1 MRMRRSGTIS
11 ASSGDGVVWEVTD
24 MVETNKE
31 SKLGKVIGT
40 GVLAVTCVVLG
51 GLGVKLMPKGGPKG
65 PDMAAMMN
73 RPQTIAWTE
82 VKEMEYNFPERYVAH
97 AEAVQEV
104 DLVPQVDGYIK
115 EILFKEGDL
124 VKEGQPLYLLDDEKY
139 QAVVGQHRA
148 TLRAAETELRLAK
161 RFLERIT
168 NTDARGI
175 ILKDRDSAEAAVD
188 TAEASV
194 MQAKANLV
202 VAEYNC
208 KKAKIVAPITGK
220 IGKSDVHVGDLVS
233 PSGKKLAHIVQIDP
247 IRVSFPMTDRAFVAM
262 RLAAKR
268 GKAVDQR
275 MRLILPDGTEYD
287 QQGVWDFDDNIMS
300 RETASVMVRLSFANP
315 DRLLIP
321 NTYVTLLSDFKNPPK
336 YPMVPQ
342 TAITDAVGGSLC
354 VYVLK
359 DDQTVE
365 QRIVETKPMFRGFVP
380 CVKGLKIGE
389 KVISSGV
396 NKMRPGCK
404 VIAVQATSN
413 EENDANYKGFKL

>member
-1 MRMRRSGTIS
+1 MAEIKREEG
-11 ASSGDGVVWEVTD
+11 
-24 MVETNKE
+24 
-31 SKLGKVIGT
+31 KLGKVVGT
-40 GVLAVTCVVLG
+40 VVLAATCVAFG
-51 GLGVKLMPKGGPKG
+51 AIGVKFLPQNGGPKG

-73 RPQTIAWTE
+73 RPQTIAWSE
-82 VKEMEYNFPERYVAH
+82 VKEMPYHFPERYIAH

-104 DLVPQVDGYIK
+104 DLMPQVDGYIK
-115 EILFKEGDL
+115 EILFKEGD
-124 VKEGQPLYLLDDEKY
+124 VVQEGQLLYLLDDEKY
-139 QAVVGQHRA
+139 QAVVGQHKA
-148 TLRAAETELRLAK
+148 DLNAAEAELRRAK
-161 RFLERIT
+161 RQFDRMDKADSRGITQLERD
-168 NTDARGI
+168 N
-175 ILKDRDSAEAAVD
+175 AEAAAD
-188 TAEASV
+188 KAEASV

-202 VAEYNC
+202 VAEYNF
-208 KKAKIVAPITGK
+208 KKTKIYAPISGK

-268 GKAVDQR
+268 GKTMDQR

-287 QQGVWDFDDNIMS
+287 QQGQWDFDDNIMS

-321 NTYVTLLSDFKNPPK
+321 NTYVTLLSDFKDPPK

-342 TAITDAVGGSLC
+342 TAITDGAGGTLC

-359 DDQTVE
+359 EDQTVE
-365 QRIVETKPMFRGFVP
+365 QRVVETKPMHKGFVP
-380 CVKGLKIGE
+380 CVKGVQVGE

-404 VIAVQATSN
+404 VVAVQATSN
-413 EENDANYKGFKL
+413 EENDKNYKGFQL